1 MDRLDRKIKKALSK
15 KLEISTDYRESMEA
29 FIERLPHHY
38 PPRREKHKLIKHVPK
53 FVTISAIAASAV
65 SVCAYTGGVIY
76 SKVKEIQIDAVTSV
90 VNTEYDDI
98 KEIMNSKDNWYYK
111 FFTNYNEYLEFKNCN
126 YGQILEMQEYD
137 FEEECILLLFNSSDG
152 YDSMYISDIKNTNNE
167 LEIIIRKDNSSKEV
181 ESERLISLKLDK
193 DMYNENINFIL
204 ETERNMFIS
213 ATNLPI
219 DYTKEQAIKD
229 NCIVIYNEK
238 IISDNINAID
248 EFISNAR
255 NGKEEQIRIIVF
267 NDVYPNEKYFYEV
280 VDVGYINGVYELSK
294 TQIGNIKNTDL
305 YSFENI
311 IKFEDEE
318 YICYGDDYDKYII
331 IKK

>member
-76 SKVKEIQIDAVTSV
+76 SKVKEIQIDAVASV
-90 VNTEYDDI
+90 VNTRYENI
-98 KEIMNSKDNWYYK
+98 ENVMNVKDKWYYK
-111 FFTNYNEYLEFKNCN
+111 FLVSYDEYLKFKDLN
-126 YGQILEMQEYD
+126 YCEMIEMSKEN
-137 FEEECILLLFNSSDG
+137 FEEDCILVVFNSSDG
-152 YDSMYISDIKNTNNE
+152 YEGMYISDIKNTDNE
-167 LEIIIRKDNSSKEV
+167 LEVIVRKDISNKKDN
-181 ESERLISLKLDK
+181 ERLISLKLNK

-204 ETERNMFIS
+204 ESDRDMFIS

-219 DYTKEQAIKD
+219 DYTKEQAIND

-238 IISDNINAID
+238 IISDNTNAVD
-248 EFISNAR
+248 EFVENTR
-255 NGKEEQIRIIVF
+255 NGKEEQIRIVVF
-267 NDVYPNEKYFYEV
+267 NDEYIKNNFSYEV
-280 VDVGYINGVYELSK
+280 VDIGYRDGEYELSK
-294 TQIGNIKNTDL
+294 TQIGNTKNTKL
-305 YSFENI
+305 SEFENI
-311 IKFEDEE
+311 IRFEDEE
-318 YICYGDDYDKYII
+318 YIYYGDDYDYYFGIRK
-331 IKK
+331 

>member
-76 SKVKEIQIDAVTSV
+76 SKVKEIQMDTVASA
-90 VNTEYDDI
+90 VNTSYDEMIKKMVRQDI
-98 KEIMNSKDNWYYK
+98 WCYK
-111 FFTNYNEYLEFKNCN
+111 YITSYNEYLEFKDYNC
-126 YGQILEMQEYD
+126 GQILEMAEDD
-137 FEEECILLLFNSSDG
+137 FESNCLLLMLNSTDG
-152 YDSMYISDIKNTNNE
+152 YEGIYISDIKNTDDE
-167 LEIIIRKDNSSKEV
+167 LEVIVRKDDYNKEV
-181 ESERLISLKLDK
+181 NERLISLKLDK
-193 DMYNENINFIL
+193 DMYNENIKFVV
-204 ETERNMFIS
+204 ESDRDMFIN
-213 ATNLPI
+213 AANLPI

-238 IISDNINAID
+238 IITDNTNAID
-248 EFISNAR
+248 EFVENTR
-255 NGKEEQIRIIVF
+255 NGKEEQIRIVVF
-267 NDVYPNEKYFYEV
+267 NDEYIKKNFSYEV
-280 VDVGYINGVYELSK
+280 VDVGFRDGEYELSK
-294 TQIGNIKNTDL
+294 TQIGNTKNTKL
-305 YSFENI
+305 CEFKNI

-318 YICYGDDYDKYII
+318 YIGYGDEYDKYII